1 MNGQNLLS
9 PKKVKDDDLI
19 FEDKNLVK
27 ISRSKL
33 GYFSA
38 ITLPMI
44 LAACGGGGGGGGAPV
59 SPTPDSGGGSGS
71 GGSGSGGSGSGG
83 SGSGGSGSSTAGIN
97 ANAGRYTATADAD
110 TYLYDV
116 TFAASG
122 SVTSAQDGNVIISDF
137 DASNDVLVLRGTG
150 APSTF
155 TSGGSSNVDVASDI
169 NGDTIVTLGSDNDA
183 TGTITLKGVSDSSS
197 VVINT
202 ADETADAGSPRI
214 DLSSGSVASSS
225 AGEIFEYSVKFL
237 NGVPVAIDGN
247 VTITNFD
254 AAIDRI
260 VIKTETLPAGFG
272 KDSLLSTSGVDVTS
286 GIDSTR
292 IDFGVNAD
300 GNSGSI
306 VIEGIDSSD
315 LSLIDLTFSISSP
328 AILGT
333 RVDIDSSS
341 VTATSESETFV
352 YDAVASGSDV
362 VGSDGD
368 VTISGFN
375 LSNDKIIVL
384 GSGISNGYDL
394 SKFKASA
401 VQDFVVDE
409 INNKTVIY
417 FAPDADGNSSTLT
430 LDGVTD
436 TDGTLNIVF
445 GGSIGDEAA
454 PAPAPAEEAPAEET
468 PAEETPAEEA
478 PAEEAP
484 AEEAPAEETPAEE
497 TPAEE
502 TPAEET
508 PAEETPAEETPA
520 EETPAEETPASY
532 TVVNIS
538 ATEDTTVTATDAAEE
553 FRYEVSEAGVSE
565 EGAFTVTIDG
575 FDAATDK
582 LTLVVVNGSSNL
594 TTQEFDQL
602 ANVEVT
608 SDGIS
613 GTQILFA
620 PDSNS
625 QSGKLVLPN
634 IEESFDSD
642 WTATTYTVEI
652 IADSNLVS

>member
-1 MNGQNLLS
+1 MYILLLQKKLEQGEHIMNGQNLLS

-71 GGSGSGGSGSGG
+71 G
-83 SGSGGSGSSTAGIN
+83 STAGVN

-116 TFAASG
+116 TFAAGG
-122 SVTSAQDGNVIISDF
+122 SVTSAQDGNVIISSF

-150 APSTF
+150 APATF
-155 TSGGSSNVDVASDI
+155 SSGGSSNVDVASDI

-202 ADETADAGSPRI
+202 ADEAADAGSPRI
-214 DLSSGSVASSS
+214 DLSSGSVTSSS

-247 VTITNFD
+247 TTIENFD
-254 AAIDRI
+254 PAIDRI
-260 VIKTETLPAGFG
+260 VIKTETLPAGYA
-272 KDSLLSTSGVDVTS
+272 KDSLLSTAGVDVTT

-300 GNSGSI
+300 GSSGSI
-306 VIEGIDSSD
+306 VIGGVDDAD
-315 LSLIDLTFSISSP
+315 LSSIDLIFSISSP
-328 AILGT
+328 AISGT

-341 VTATSESETFV
+341 VTATADSETFV
-352 YDAVASGSDV
+352 YDAVASGNDV

-368 VTISGFN
+368 VTISGFD
-375 LSNDKIIVL
+375 LSKDKIIIL
-384 GSGISNGYDL
+384 GSGIASGYDL
-394 SKFKASA
+394 SKFELSTT
-401 VQDFVVDE
+401 QDYVVDE
-409 INNKTVIY
+409 INNKTIIY

-430 LDGVTD
+430 LDGVVD
-436 TDGTLNIVF
+436 TEKYLNIVF

-468 PAEETPAEEA
+468 PAEEA
-478 PAEEAP
+478 
-484 AEEAPAEETPAEE
+484 
-497 TPAEE
+497 
-502 TPAEET
+502 PAEET

-538 ATEDTTVTATDAAEE
+538 ATEDTTVTATSAAEE

-602 ANVEVT
+602 TNVEVT

-634 IEESFDSD
+634 IEESFDTD

-652 IADSNLVS
+652 IADSNLA

>member
-9 PKKVKDDDLI
+9 PKNVKDNDLV
-19 FEDKNLVK
+19 FENKNLVK

-59 SPTPDSGGGSGS
+59 SPTPDSGS

-83 SGSGGSGSSTAGIN
+83 SGSGGGGASTAGVN
-97 ANAGRYTATADAD
+97 ANAGRYTATDSAD

-116 TFAASG
+116 SFAASG
-122 SVTSAQDGNVIISDF
+122 SVTSAADGNVIISNF
-137 DASNDVLVLRGTG
+137 DASNDILVLRGTG

-155 TSGGSSNVDVASDI
+155 TAGGSSNVDVASDI
-169 NGDTIVTLGSDNDA
+169 NGDTIVTLGSDNDS

-202 ADETADAGSPRI
+202 ADEAADAGSPRI
-214 DLSSGSVASSS
+214 DLSNGSVASSS

-247 VTITNFD
+247 ATITNFD

-260 VIKTETLPAGFG
+260 VIKTETLPAGYA
-272 KDSLLSTSGVDVTS
+272 KDSLLSTSGVDVTT

-306 VIEGIDSSD
+306 VIEGIDDAD
-315 LSLIDLTFSISSP
+315 LSSIDLTFSISSP
-328 AILGT
+328 AISGT

-341 VTATSESETFV
+341 VAASADAETFV
-352 YDAVASGSDV
+352 YDAVASGNDV

-368 VTISGFN
+368 VTISGFD
-375 LSNDKIIVL
+375 LSSDKIIVL
-384 GSGISNGYDL
+384 GSGIASGYDL
-394 SKFKASA
+394 SKFESLSS
-401 VQDFVVDE
+401 QDYVVDE
-409 INNKTVIY
+409 INNKTIIY
-417 FAPDADGNSSTLT
+417 FAPDADGSSSTLT
-430 LDGVTD
+430 LDGVAD
-436 TDGTLNIVF
+436 TDRSLNIVF
-445 GGSIGDEAA
+445 GASIGDEAA
-454 PAPAPAEEAPAEET
+454 PAPAPAEETPAEET
-468 PAEETPAEEA
+468 PAEET
-478 PAEEAP
+478 
-484 AEEAPAEETPAEE
+484 PAEETPAEE

-532 TVVNIS
+532 TVVNIT
-538 ATEDTTVTATDAAEE
+538 ATEDTTVTATSAAEE
-553 FRYEVSEAGVSE
+553 FRYEVSDAGVSE

-582 LTLVVVNGSSNL
+582 LTLVIVNGTSNL

-602 ANVEVT
+602 SNVEVT

-625 QSGKLVLPN
+625 QSGKLVLPSV
-634 IEESFDSD
+634 EESFDTD

-652 IADSNLVS
+652 IADSNLA

>member
-71 GGSGSGGSGSGG
+71 GGSGSGGS
-83 SGSGGSGSSTAGIN
+83 STAGVN

-122 SVTSAQDGNVIISDF
+122 SVTSAQDGNVIISNF

-150 APSTF
+150 APATF

-202 ADETADAGSPRI
+202 ADEAADAGSPRI
-214 DLSSGSVASSS
+214 DLSSGSVTSSS

-247 VTITNFD
+247 ATIENFD
-254 AAIDRI
+254 PAIDRI
-260 VIKTETLPAGFG
+260 VIKTETLPAGYA
-272 KDSLLSTSGVDVTS
+272 KDSLLSTAGVDVTT

-306 VIEGIDSSD
+306 VIGGVDDAD
-315 LSLIDLTFSISSP
+315 LSSIDLVFSISSP
-328 AILGT
+328 AISGT

-341 VTATSESETFV
+341 VTATADSETFV
-352 YDAVASGSDV
+352 YDAVASGNDV

-368 VTISGFN
+368 VTISGFD
-375 LSNDKIIVL
+375 LSTDKIIVL
-384 GSGISNGYDL
+384 GSGIANGYDL
-394 SKFKASA
+394 SKFELSTS
-401 VQDFVVDE
+401 QDYVVDE
-409 INNKTVIY
+409 INNKTIIY

-430 LDGVTD
+430 LDGVAD
-436 TDGTLNIVF
+436 TERSLNIVF

-454 PAPAPAEEAPAEET
+454 PAPAPAEEA
-468 PAEETPAEEA
+468 
-478 PAEEAP
+478 
-484 AEEAPAEETPAEE
+484 APAEETPAEE

-520 EETPAEETPASY
+520 EETPAEETPAEETPAEETPTSY

-538 ATEDTTVTATDAAEE
+538 ASEDTTVTATSAAEE

-634 IEESFDSD
+634 IEESFDTD

-652 IADSNLVS
+652 IADSNLA

>member
-1 MNGQNLLS
+1 MSGQNLLS
-9 PKKVKDDDLI
+9 PKNVKDENLTL
-19 FEDKNLVK
+19 EDKNLIK

-44 LAACGGGGGGGGAPV
+44 LAACGGGGGGNYDEPV
-59 SPTPDSGGGSGS
+59 SPTPDSGSSGS
-71 GGSGSGGSGSGG
+71 DSSGG
-83 SGSGGSGSSTAGIN
+83 GSSTAGIN

-150 APSTF
+150 APSSF

-183 TGTITLKGVSDSSS
+183 TGTITLKGVSDSST

-202 ADETADAGSPRI
+202 ADEAADAGSPVI

-225 AGEIFEYSVKFL
+225 AGEIFEFSVKFL

-247 VTITNFD
+247 TSITNFD

-260 VIKTETLPAGFG
+260 VIKTETLPAGYS
-272 KDSLLSTSGVDVTS
+272 KEDLLSTLGVDVTT
-286 GIDSTR
+286 GINSTR

-306 VIEGIDSSD
+306 DIEGVADAD
-315 LSLIDLTFSISSP
+315 LSSIDLTFSISSP
-328 AILGT
+328 AISGS
-333 RVDIDSSS
+333 RVDIDTSS
-341 VTATSESETFV
+341 VTASADAETFV
-352 YDAVASGSDV
+352 YDATSSGSDV
-362 VGSDGD
+362 VGADGN
-368 VTISGFN
+368 VTISGFD
-375 LSNDKIIVL
+375 LSADKIIIL
-384 GSGISNGYDL
+384 GSGIANGYDL
-394 SKFKASA
+394 SRFEANESH
-401 VQDFVVDE
+401 DYSIDE

-417 FAPDADGNSSTLT
+417 FAPDADGSSSTLT
-430 LDGVTD
+430 LDGVVD
-436 TDGTLNIVF
+436 KDKTLNIVF
-445 GGSIGDEAA
+445 GSSIGDEAA
-454 PAPAPAEEAPAEET
+454 PAPAAEETPAEETTTEETTTEETTTEETTTEETPAEETTTEET
-468 PAEETPAEEA
+468 PAEETPA
-478 PAEEAP
+478 
-484 AEEAPAEETPAEE
+484 
-497 TPAEE
+497 
-502 TPAEET
+502 
-508 PAEETPAEETPA
+508 
-520 EETPAEETPASY
+520 ASY

-538 ATEDTTVTATDAAEE
+538 ASEDTTVTATSAAEE
-553 FRYEVSEAGVSE
+553 FRYEVSSSGVSE
-565 EGAFTVTIDG
+565 EGAYTVTIDG

-582 LTLVVVNGSSNL
+582 LTLVIVNGTSNL

-602 ANVEVT
+602 TNVEVT

-634 IEESFDSD
+634 IEESFDTD

-652 IADSNLVS
+652 ITDTNLT

>member
-71 GGSGSGGSGSGG
+71 GGSGSGGS
-83 SGSGGSGSSTAGIN
+83 STAGVN

-122 SVTSAQDGNVIISDF
+122 SVTSAQDGNVIISNF

-150 APSTF
+150 APATF

-202 ADETADAGSPRI
+202 ADEAADAGSPRI
-214 DLSSGSVASSS
+214 DLSSGSVTSSS

-247 VTITNFD
+247 ATIENFD
-254 AAIDRI
+254 PAIDRI
-260 VIKTETLPAGFG
+260 VIKTETLPAGYA
-272 KDSLLSTSGVDVTS
+272 KDSLLSTAGVDVTT

-306 VIEGIDSSD
+306 VIGGVDDAD
-315 LSLIDLTFSISSP
+315 LSSIDLVFSISSP
-328 AILGT
+328 AISGT

-341 VTATSESETFV
+341 VTATADSETFV
-352 YDAVASGSDV
+352 YDAVASGNDV

-368 VTISGFN
+368 VTISGFD
-375 LSNDKIIVL
+375 LSTDKIIVL
-384 GSGISNGYDL
+384 GSGIANGYDL
-394 SKFKASA
+394 SKFELSTS
-401 VQDFVVDE
+401 QDYVVDE
-409 INNKTVIY
+409 INNKTIIY

-430 LDGVTD
+430 LDGVAD
-436 TDGTLNIVF
+436 TERSLNIVF

-454 PAPAPAEEAPAEET
+454 PAPAPAEEAAPAEET
-468 PAEETPAEEA
+468 PAEETPAEET
-478 PAEEAP
+478 PAEET
-484 AEEAPAEETPAEE
+484 PAEETPAEE

-538 ATEDTTVTATDAAEE
+538 ASEDTTVTATSAAEE

-634 IEESFDSD
+634 IEESFDTD

-652 IADSNLVS
+652 IADSNLA

>member
-44 LAACGGGGGGGGAPV
+44 LAACGGGGGGGAPAPV
-59 SPTPDSGGGSGS
+59 SPTPDSGGGSS
-71 GGSGSGGSGSGG
+71 
-83 SGSGGSGSSTAGIN
+83 SGGSGSSTAGIN

-183 TGTITLKGVSDSSS
+183 TGSITLKGVSDSSS

-202 ADETADAGSPRI
+202 ADEAADAGSSRI

-306 VIEGIDSSD
+306 VIEGIDDSD

-341 VTATSESETFV
+341 ITATSESETFV

-368 VTISGFN
+368 VTISGFS

-454 PAPAPAEEAPAEET
+454 PAPAPVEET
-468 PAEETPAEEA
+468 
-478 PAEEAP
+478 P

-502 TPAEET
+502 TTTEETTAEETPAEETPAEETTAEET
-508 PAEETPAEETPA
+508 PAEETPAEETP
-520 EETPAEETPASY
+520 TSY

-538 ATEDTTVTATDAAEE
+538 VTEDTTVTATDAAEE

-602 ANVEVT
+602 TNVEVT

>member
-71 GGSGSGGSGSGG
+71 GGSGSGGS
-83 SGSGGSGSSTAGIN
+83 STAGVN

-122 SVTSAQDGNVIISDF
+122 SVTSAQDGNVIISNF

-150 APSTF
+150 APATF

-202 ADETADAGSPRI
+202 ADEAADAGSPRI
-214 DLSSGSVASSS
+214 DLSSGSVTSSS

-247 VTITNFD
+247 ATIENFD
-254 AAIDRI
+254 PAIDRI
-260 VIKTETLPAGFG
+260 VIKTETLPAGYA
-272 KDSLLSTSGVDVTS
+272 KDSLLSTAGVDVTT

-306 VIEGIDSSD
+306 VIGGVDDAD
-315 LSLIDLTFSISSP
+315 LSSIDLVFSISSP
-328 AILGT
+328 AISGT

-341 VTATSESETFV
+341 VTATADSETFV
-352 YDAVASGSDV
+352 YDAVASGNDV

-368 VTISGFN
+368 VTISGFD
-375 LSNDKIIVL
+375 LSTDKIIVL
-384 GSGISNGYDL
+384 GSGIANGYDL
-394 SKFKASA
+394 SKFELSTS
-401 VQDFVVDE
+401 QDYVVDE
-409 INNKTVIY
+409 INNKTIIY

-430 LDGVTD
+430 LDGVAD
-436 TDGTLNIVF
+436 TERSLNIVF

-454 PAPAPAEEAPAEET
+454 PAPAPAEEA
-468 PAEETPAEEA
+468 
-478 PAEEAP
+478 
-484 AEEAPAEETPAEE
+484 APAEETPAEE

-502 TPAEET
+502 TPT
-508 PAEETPAEETPA
+508 
-520 EETPAEETPASY
+520 SY

-538 ATEDTTVTATDAAEE
+538 ASEDTTVTATSAAEE

-634 IEESFDSD
+634 IEESFDTD

-652 IADSNLVS
+652 IADSNLA

>member
-44 LAACGGGGGGGGAPV
+44 LAACGGGGGGGAPAPV
-59 SPTPDSGGGSGS
+59 SPTPDSGGGSS
-71 GGSGSGGSGSGG
+71 
-83 SGSGGSGSSTAGIN
+83 SGGSGSSTAGIN

-183 TGTITLKGVSDSSS
+183 TGSITLKGVSDSSS

-202 ADETADAGSPRI
+202 VDEAADAGSSRI

-306 VIEGIDSSD
+306 VIEGIDDSD

-368 VTISGFN
+368 VTISGFS

-394 SKFKASA
+394 SKFKSSA

-454 PAPAPAEEAPAEET
+454 PAPAPAEET
-468 PAEETPAEEA
+468 
-478 PAEEAP
+478 P

-520 EETPAEETPASY
+520 EETPAEETPAEETPAEETPTSY

-538 ATEDTTVTATDAAEE
+538 VTEDTTVTATDAAEE

-602 ANVEVT
+602 TNVEVT

>member
-9 PKKVKDDDLI
+9 PKNVKDDDLV

-83 SGSGGSGSSTAGIN
+83 GGSSTAGIN

-150 APSTF
+150 APSSF

-183 TGTITLKGVSDSSS
+183 TGTITLKGVSDSST

-202 ADETADAGSPRI
+202 ADEAADAGSPVI

-247 VTITNFD
+247 ATITNFD

-260 VIKTETLPAGFG
+260 VIKTETLPAGYS
-272 KDSLLSTSGVDVTS
+272 KDSLLSTSGVDVTT

-300 GNSGSI
+300 GSSGSI
-306 VIEGIDSSD
+306 VIEGVDSSD
-315 LSLIDLTFSISSP
+315 LALIDLTFSISSP
-328 AILGT
+328 AIAGT

-341 VTATSESETFV
+341 VAATADSETFV
-352 YDAVASGSDV
+352 YDAVASGNDV
-362 VGSDGD
+362 VGSDGN
-368 VTISGFN
+368 VTISGFD
-375 LSNDKIIVL
+375 LSTDKIIVL
-384 GSGISNGYDL
+384 GSGIARGYDL
-394 SKFKASA
+394 SRFKSSAS
-401 VQDFVVDE
+401 QDYVVDE

-430 LDGVTD
+430 LDGVAD

-445 GGSIGDEAA
+445 GASIGDEAA
-454 PAPAPAEEAPAEET
+454 PAPAPAAPAEET
-468 PAEETPAEEA
+468 PAEETPAEET
-478 PAEEAP
+478 PAEETP
-484 AEEAPAEETPAEE
+484 AEETPAEETPAEE

-538 ATEDTTVTATDAAEE
+538 ATEDTTITATSDAEE
-553 FRYEVSEAGVSE
+553 FRYEVSETGVSE

-582 LTLVVVNGSSNL
+582 LTLVIVNGSSNL

-625 QSGKLVLPN
+625 QSGKLVLPSV
-634 IEESFDSD
+634 EESFDSD
-642 WTATTYTVEI
+642 WTATTYTVRNY
-652 IADSNLVS
+652 SRC

>member
-9 PKKVKDDDLI
+9 PKNVKDNDLV
-19 FEDKNLVK
+19 FENKNLVK

-59 SPTPDSGGGSGS
+59 SPTPDSGS

-83 SGSGGSGSSTAGIN
+83 SGSGGGGASTAGVN
-97 ANAGRYTATADAD
+97 ANAGRYTATDSAD

-116 TFAASG
+116 SFAASG
-122 SVTSAQDGNVIISDF
+122 SVTSAADGNVIISNF
-137 DASNDVLVLRGTG
+137 DASNDILVLRGTG

-155 TSGGSSNVDVASDI
+155 TAGGSSNVDVASDI
-169 NGDTIVTLGSDNDA
+169 NGDTIVTLGSDNDS

-202 ADETADAGSPRI
+202 ADEAADAGSPRI
-214 DLSSGSVASSS
+214 DLSNGSVASSS

-247 VTITNFD
+247 ATITNFD

-260 VIKTETLPAGFG
+260 VIKTETLPAGYA
-272 KDSLLSTSGVDVTS
+272 KDSLLSTSGVDVTT

-306 VIEGIDSSD
+306 VIEGIDDAD
-315 LSLIDLTFSISSP
+315 LSSIDLTFSISSP
-328 AILGT
+328 AISGT

-341 VTATSESETFV
+341 VAASADAETFV
-352 YDAVASGSDV
+352 YDAVASGNDV

-368 VTISGFN
+368 VTISGFD
-375 LSNDKIIVL
+375 LSSDKIIVL
-384 GSGISNGYDL
+384 GSGIASGYDL
-394 SKFKASA
+394 SKFESLSS
-401 VQDFVVDE
+401 QDYVVDE
-409 INNKTVIY
+409 INNKTIIY
-417 FAPDADGNSSTLT
+417 FAPDADGSSSTLT
-430 LDGVTD
+430 LDGVAD
-436 TDGTLNIVF
+436 TDRSLNIVF
-445 GGSIGDEAA
+445 GASIGDEAA
-454 PAPAPAEEAPAEET
+454 PAPAPAEETPAEET
-468 PAEETPAEEA
+468 PAEETPAEET
-478 PAEEAP
+478 PAEET
-484 AEEAPAEETPAEE
+484 PAEETPAEE

-532 TVVNIS
+532 TVVNIT
-538 ATEDTTVTATDAAEE
+538 ATEDTTVTATSAAEE
-553 FRYEVSEAGVSE
+553 FRYEVSDAGVSE

-582 LTLVVVNGSSNL
+582 LTLVIVNGTSNL

-602 ANVEVT
+602 SNVEVT

-625 QSGKLVLPN
+625 QSGKLVLPSV
-634 IEESFDSD
+634 EESFDTD

-652 IADSNLVS
+652 IADSNLA

>member
-1 MNGQNLLS
+1 MSGQNLLS
-9 PKKVKDDDLI
+9 PKNVKDENLTL
-19 FEDKNLVK
+19 EDKNLIK

-44 LAACGGGGGGGGAPV
+44 LAACGGGGGGNYDEPV
-59 SPTPDSGGGSGS
+59 SPTPDSGSS
-71 GGSGSGGSGSGG
+71 GG
-83 SGSGGSGSSTAGIN
+83 GSSTAGIN

-150 APSTF
+150 APSSF

-183 TGTITLKGVSDSSS
+183 TGTITLKGVSDSST

-202 ADETADAGSPRI
+202 ADEAADAGSPVI

-247 VTITNFD
+247 TSITNFD

-260 VIKTETLPAGFG
+260 VIKTETLPAGYS
-272 KDSLLSTSGVDVTS
+272 KEDLLSTLGVDVTT
-286 GIDSTR
+286 GINSTR

-306 VIEGIDSSD
+306 DIEGVADAD
-315 LSLIDLTFSISSP
+315 LSSIDLTFSISSP
-328 AILGT
+328 AISGS

-341 VTATSESETFV
+341 VTASADAETFV
-352 YDAVASGSDV
+352 YDATSSGSDV
-362 VGSDGD
+362 VGADGN
-368 VTISGFN
+368 VTISGFD
-375 LSNDKIIVL
+375 LSTDKIIIL
-384 GSGISNGYDL
+384 GSGIANGYDL
-394 SKFKASA
+394 SRFEANASH
-401 VQDFVVDE
+401 DYSIDE

-417 FAPDADGNSSTLT
+417 FAPDADGSSSTLT
-430 LDGVTD
+430 LDGVVD
-436 TDGTLNIVF
+436 KDKTLNIVF
-445 GGSIGDEAA
+445 GSSIGDEAA
-454 PAPAPAEEAPAEET
+454 PAPAAEET
-468 PAEETPAEEA
+468 PAEETTTTTTEETTT
-478 PAEEAP
+478 EETTT
-484 AEEAPAEETPAEE
+484 EETTTEETTTEETTTEETTTEETTTEETTTEETTTEETPA
-497 TPAEE
+497 
-502 TPAEET
+502 
-508 PAEETPAEETPA
+508 
-520 EETPAEETPASY
+520 ASY

-538 ATEDTTVTATDAAEE
+538 ASEDTTVTATSAAEE
-553 FRYEVSEAGVSE
+553 FRYEVSSSGVSE
-565 EGAFTVTIDG
+565 EGAYTVTIDG

-582 LTLVVVNGSSNL
+582 LTLVIVNGTSNL

-602 ANVEVT
+602 TNVEVT

-620 PDSNS
+620 PDSNA

-634 IEESFDSD
+634 IEESFDTD

-652 IADSNLVS
+652 ITDTNLT

>member
-9 PKKVKDDDLI
+9 PKNIKDDNLV

-44 LAACGGGGGGGGAPV
+44 LAACGGGGGGGYDGPV
-59 SPTPDSGGGSGS
+59 SPTPDSGSGS

-83 SGSGGSGSSTAGIN
+83 GTSTAGIN
-97 ANAGRYTATADAD
+97 ANAGRYTATADSD

-137 DASNDVLVLRGTG
+137 DANNDVLVLRGTG

-183 TGTITLKGVSDSSS
+183 TGTITLKGVSESSS

-202 ADETADAGSPRI
+202 ADEAADAGSSRI

-237 NGVPVAIDGN
+237 NGVPVAIDGD

-260 VIKTETLPAGFG
+260 VIKTETLPAGFA
-272 KDSLLSTSGVDVTS
+272 KDSLLSTSGIDVTT

-306 VIEGIDSSD
+306 VIEGVDSSD
-315 LSLIDLTFSISSP
+315 LSLIDLIFSISSP
-328 AILGT
+328 AISGT

-341 VTATSESETFV
+341 VAATSESETFV

-445 GGSIGDEAA
+445 GASIGDEAA
-454 PAPAPAEEAPAEET
+454 PAPAPAEETPAEET
-468 PAEETPAEEA
+468 PAEETPAEET
-478 PAEEAP
+478 PAEETP
-484 AEEAPAEETPAEE
+484 VEETPAEE

-508 PAEETPAEETPA
+508 PAEETPAEETPV
-520 EETPAEETPASY
+520 SY
-532 TVVNIS
+532 TVVDIS

-553 FRYEVSEAGVSE
+553 FRYEVSDAGVSE

-582 LTLVVVNGSSNL
+582 LTLVIVNGSSNL

-602 ANVEVT
+602 SNVEVT

-652 IADSNLVS
+652 IADSNLG

>member
-9 PKKVKDDDLI
+9 PKNIKDDNLV

-44 LAACGGGGGGGGAPV
+44 LAACGGGGGGGYDGPV
-59 SPTPDSGGGSGS
+59 SPTPDSGSGS

-150 APSTF
+150 APSAF

-169 NGDTIVTLGSDNDA
+169 NGDTIVTLGSDNDS

-202 ADETADAGSPRI
+202 ADEAADAGSPRI
-214 DLSSGSVASSS
+214 DLSSGSVTSSS

-247 VTITNFD
+247 ATIANFD
-254 AAIDRI
+254 PVIDRI
-260 VIKTETLPAGFG
+260 IIKTETLPAGYA
-272 KDSLLSTSGVDVTS
+272 KDSLLSTAGIDVTT

-306 VIEGIDSSD
+306 VIEGVDDAD
-315 LSLIDLTFSISSP
+315 LSSIDLTFSISSP
-328 AILGT
+328 AISGT
-333 RVDIDSSS
+333 RVDIDSLN
-341 VTATSESETFV
+341 VTATADSETFV
-352 YDAVASGSDV
+352 YDALASGNDV
-362 VGSDGD
+362 VGSDGN
-368 VTISGFN
+368 VTISGFD
-375 LSNDKIIVL
+375 LSTDKIIVL
-384 GSGISNGYDL
+384 GSGIANGYDL
-394 SKFKASA
+394 SRFESSSS
-401 VQDFVVDE
+401 QDYVVDE

-430 LDGVTD
+430 LDGVAD
-436 TDGTLNIVF
+436 TDKSLNIVF

-454 PAPAPAEEAPAEET
+454 PAPAPAET
-468 PAEETPAEEA
+468 
-478 PAEEAP
+478 
-484 AEEAPAEETPAEE
+484 PAEETPAEE

-502 TPAEET
+502 TPAEETTAEET

-538 ATEDTTVTATDAAEE
+538 ATEDTTVTATSAAEE
-553 FRYEVSEAGVSE
+553 FRYEVSDAGVSE

-582 LTLVVVNGSSNL
+582 LTLVIVNGTSNL

-634 IEESFDSD
+634 IEESFDAD

-652 IADSNLVS
+652 IADTNLA

>member
-44 LAACGGGGGGGGAPV
+44 LAACGGGGGGGAPAPV
-59 SPTPDSGGGSGS
+59 SPTPDSGGGSS
-71 GGSGSGGSGSGG
+71 
-83 SGSGGSGSSTAGIN
+83 SGGSGSSTAGIN

-183 TGTITLKGVSDSSS
+183 TGSITLKGVSDSSS

-202 ADETADAGSPRI
+202 VDEAADAGSSRI

-306 VIEGIDSSD
+306 VIEGIDDSD

-368 VTISGFN
+368 VTISGFS

-394 SKFKASA
+394 SKFKSSA

-454 PAPAPAEEAPAEET
+454 PAPAPAEET
-468 PAEETPAEEA
+468 
-478 PAEEAP
+478 P

-520 EETPAEETPASY
+520 EETPAEETPAEETPTSY

-538 ATEDTTVTATDAAEE
+538 VTEDTTVTATDAAEE

-602 ANVEVT
+602 TNVEVT

>member
-1 MNGQNLLS
+1 ML
-9 PKKVKDDDLI
+9 
-19 FEDKNLVK
+19 
-27 ISRSKL
+27 
-33 GYFSA
+33 
-38 ITLPMI
+38 
-44 LAACGGGGGGGGAPV
+44 
-59 SPTPDSGGGSGS
+59 
-71 GGSGSGGSGSGG
+71 
-83 SGSGGSGSSTAGIN
+83 STA
-97 ANAGRYTATADAD
+97 
-110 TYLYDV
+110 
-116 TFAASG
+116 
-122 SVTSAQDGNVIISDF
+122 
-137 DASNDVLVLRGTG
+137 
-150 APSTF
+150 
-155 TSGGSSNVDVASDI
+155 
-169 NGDTIVTLGSDNDA
+169 
-183 TGTITLKGVSDSSS
+183 
-197 VVINT
+197 
-202 ADETADAGSPRI
+202 
-214 DLSSGSVASSS
+214 
-225 AGEIFEYSVKFL
+225 
-237 NGVPVAIDGN
+237 
-247 VTITNFD
+247 
-254 AAIDRI
+254 
-260 VIKTETLPAGFG
+260 
-272 KDSLLSTSGVDVTS
+272 GVDVTT

-306 VIEGIDSSD
+306 VIGGVDDAD
-315 LSLIDLTFSISSP
+315 LSSIDLTFSISSP
-328 AILGT
+328 AISGT

-341 VTATSESETFV
+341 VTATADSETFV
-352 YDAVASGSDV
+352 YDAVASGNDV

-368 VTISGFN
+368 VTISGFD
-375 LSNDKIIVL
+375 LSTDKIIVL
-384 GSGISNGYDL
+384 GSGIANGYDL
-394 SKFKASA
+394 SKFELSTS
-401 VQDFVVDE
+401 QDYVVDE
-409 INNKTVIY
+409 INNKTIIY

-430 LDGVTD
+430 LDGVAD
-436 TDGTLNIVF
+436 TESTLNIVF

-454 PAPAPAEEAPAEET
+454 PAPAPAEEET
-468 PAEETPAEEA
+468 
-478 PAEEAP
+478 
-484 AEEAPAEETPAEE
+484 PAEETPAEE

-520 EETPAEETPASY
+520 EETPAEETPAEETPAEETPAEETPAEETPTSY

-538 ATEDTTVTATDAAEE
+538 ASEDTTVTATSDAAEE

-582 LTLVVVNGSSNL
+582 LTLVIVNGSSNL

-634 IEESFDSD
+634 IEESFDTD

>member
-9 PKKVKDDDLI
+9 PKNIKDDNLVS
-19 FEDKNLVK
+19 EDKNLIK

-44 LAACGGGGGGGGAPV
+44 LAACGGGGGGGYNEPV
-59 SPTPDSGGGSGS
+59 SPTPDSGSGS

-83 SGSGGSGSSTAGIN
+83 SGSGGGASTAGIN

-116 TFAASG
+116 TFAGSG

-202 ADETADAGSPRI
+202 ADEAADEGSPKI
-214 DLSSGSVASSS
+214 DLSNGSVTSSS

-237 NGVPVAIDGN
+237 NGIPVAIDGN
-247 VTITNFD
+247 ATIANFD

-260 VIKTETLPAGFG
+260 VIKTETLPAGYS
-272 KDSLLSTSGVDVTS
+272 KDSLLSTSGVDVTT

-300 GNSGSI
+300 GSSGSI
-306 VIEGIDSSD
+306 VIEGVDSSD
-315 LSLIDLTFSISSP
+315 LAKIDLIFSISSP
-328 AILGT
+328 AIAGT

-341 VTATSESETFV
+341 VAATADSETFV
-352 YDAVASGSDV
+352 YDAVASGNDV
-362 VGSDGD
+362 VGSDGN
-368 VTISGFN
+368 VTISGFD
-375 LSNDKIIVL
+375 LSTDKIIVL
-384 GSGISNGYDL
+384 GSGIVSGYDL
-394 SKFKASA
+394 SKFKSSSS
-401 VQDFVVDE
+401 QDFVVDE

-430 LDGVTD
+430 LDGVAD

-445 GGSIGDEAA
+445 GASIGDEAA
-454 PAPAPAEEAPAEET
+454 PAP
-468 PAEETPAEEA
+468 
-478 PAEEAP
+478 
-484 AEEAPAEETPAEE
+484 APAEETPAEE

-520 EETPAEETPASY
+520 EETPAEETPAEETPVSY

-553 FRYEVSEAGVSE
+553 FRYEVSDAGVSE

-582 LTLVVVNGSSNL
+582 LTLVIVNGSSNL

-652 IADSNLVS
+652 VADSNLV

>member
-71 GGSGSGGSGSGG
+71 GGSGSGGSGS
-83 SGSGGSGSSTAGIN
+83 STAGIN

-150 APSTF
+150 APSAF

-202 ADETADAGSPRI
+202 ADEAADAGSPRI

-454 PAPAPAEEAPAEET
+454 PAPAPAEE
-468 PAEETPAEEA
+468 
-478 PAEEAP
+478 
-484 AEEAPAEETPAEE
+484 

-602 ANVEVT
+602 SNVEVT